1 MGGASA
7 WTKQNQTSGE
17 FMVLKKRGTNHERRK
32 IHARPAEK
40 I

>member
-7 WTKQNQTSGE
+7 WTRQNQTSAE
-17 FMVLKKRGTNHERRK
+17 FMVLKKRGTKNEHQE
-32 IHARPAEK
+32 IQARPAEK